1 MKVKDAIAMLSKADP
16 DENVVI
22 GWWSKDL
29 FSEDYVITDEVW
41 EQVCERLNA
50 LTDRANEDVYEEV
63 IYWLNEY
70 GVEIKEDN

>member
-16 DENVVI
+16 DDNVVI

-41 EQVCERLNA
+41 EQVCERLNT

-70 GVEIKEDN
+70 GVELKEDN